1 MHIPVPNC
9 VNKTLQETKEIL
21 KDYKLE
27 IINVSDS
34 SFLDGLITNYDVNE
48 EKELV
53 ILYLNKRKDDS
64 FSLDKNID
72 YVTNLGFVTGR
83 NSLNANLFRKRNI
96 GSTDLGICIDN
107 KENVLYLYGDSFS
120 GIDCNK
126 GMWNSNF
133 IAISENKDFANN
145 ILFKDIA
152 CYPSGLVKPLLQGKH
167 DKNDEINLD
176 PLKNKEVTKIPTG
189 GIRIND
195 DIYVFYMS
203 IRYWGKPG
211 EWFVTYNGLLKAK
224 YYDLNNFQKVDNF
237 KFDNI
242 KNDQF
247 GQIYPFK
254 NPFDEKHIYFLAL
267 PGGRFGNTA
276 LLRVKVDEFINIEK
290 YEILNKDK
298 KFKKIK
304 EVDKKDYFFIVN
316 SNHSSEQSIVY
327 NSYLKKWIISNLNEN
342 GITFLLS
349 NDLFSEFK
357 EEILVINFEKFPM
370 LYGGFINERM
380 MDYNG
385 KRMYMQVS
393 QWSPIYNTSLFE
405 IVFK

>member
-9 VNKTLQETKEIL
+9 VNKTLEKAKEIL

-27 IINVSDS
+27 IIYVSDP
-34 SFLDGLITNYDVNE
+34 SFLERLITNYEINE

-53 ILYLNKRKDDS
+53 TLYVNKRNENS
-64 FSLDKNID
+64 FSLDKNIE

-83 NSLNANLFRKRNI
+83 NSLNANLFKKRNI
-96 GSTDLGICIDN
+96 GSTDLGICIDSKDN
-107 KENVLYLYGDSFS
+107 LLYLYGDSFS

-145 ILFKDIA
+145 IVFKDIVS
-152 CYPSGLVKPLLQGKH
+152 YPSGLVKPLIQGKH

-224 YYDLNNFQKVDNF
+224 YYDLNNFQKIENF

-242 KNDQF
+242 KNNQF

-254 NPFDEKHIYFLAL
+254 NPFDDKHIYFLAL
-267 PGGRFGNTA
+267 PGGRFKNTA
-276 LLRVKVDEFINIEK
+276 LLRVEVKEFENKKK
-290 YEILNKDK
+290 YEILCKNK
-298 KFKKIK
+298 KFKKLD

-316 SNHSSEQSIVY
+316 NNCSSEQSIVY
-327 NSYLKKWIISNLNEN
+327 NPYLKKWIISNLSEG
-342 GITFLLS
+342 GIYFLLS
-349 NDLFSEFK
+349 EDLFSEFK
-357 EEILVINFEKFPM
+357 EKILVLNFEKFPT

-380 MDYNG
+380 MDYEG